1 MAPPLI
7 LRLTCLFASVHAVI
21 IEPNFQA
28 LTWKHN
34 GTDFWAPTHLKS
46 SNYHFK
52 SYTGDTASSLSRRRV
67 DEPNRYI
74 GCTALTIP
82 ASADS
87 LSAAVLDDILS
98 SFAVDDVWSEEQFL
112 GCLVI
117 QSAEGVSKLQ
127 VDASF
132 NKFLKTHDIEETYVS
147 PAFNF
152 KRASSR
158 AGIQTLKTPRRIP
171 NGPYVA
177 STSSRNKGE
186 LSMTPVYALH
196 ADSYEGK

>member
-1 MAPPLI
+1 MAPSLI
-7 LRLTCLFASVHAVI
+7 LRLVCLFASVHAVI

-46 SNYHFK
+46 SNYYFQSHNGG
-52 SYTGDTASSLSRRRV
+52 SASSLSRRRADV
-67 DEPNRYI
+67 PNTYI

-87 LSAAVLDDILS
+87 LSAPVLDDILS
-98 SFAVDDVWSEEQFL
+98 NFAVDDVWSEEQFL
-112 GCLVI
+112 DCLVI

-132 NKFLKTHDIEETYVS
+132 NKFLKAHDIEMTYVS

-152 KRASSR
+152 KRASPR
-158 AGIQTLKTPRRIP
+158 AGIQPLKTPRRIP

-186 LSMTPVYALH
+186 LSMTPVYTLH